1 MSELSEGVAAVAE
14 MPRGRRAATVFIFI
28 TVLLDIVALGIII
41 PILPKLV
48 EDFVGGDMVRAAK
61 IYGLF
66 GSVWAVMQFVFS
78 PVLGTLS
85 DRFGRRPVILLS
97 NFGLSLD
104 YVLMALAPNLGW
116 LFAGRVISG
125 ITAASFTTAGAYIA
139 DVTEPDK
146 RAQAFGMLGAAF
158 GVGFVLG
165 PALGGLLGGIDP
177 RLPFWCAAGLS
188 LLNAVY
194 GMFVLPE
201 SLPPALRS
209 AFTWAKANPVASLS
223 LFRRTK
229 KLSGLAVV
237 HFITSLAHAV
247 LPSVFVLYA
256 GYRYAWGEREV
267 GLTLAGVGVFSLI
280 VQGGL
285 VGPVVK
291 KLGERKTVALGLLTG
306 ALGFVFYGIAET
318 GLVFLVGIPIMSL
331 WGLGGPAAQGIMT
344 REVGADEQGR
354 LQGASTSLMG
364 LAELFGPL
372 IFSGVFAYFI
382 APDTKWH
389 LPGAPFL
396 LAACLLVIAALTA
409 LAVTKENPA

>member
-1 MSELSEGVAAVAE
+1 MSQLSEDVAAVVE

-48 EDFVGGDMVRAAK
+48 EGFVGGDMVRAAK

-66 GSVWAVMQFVFS
+66 GSIWAVMQFVFS
-78 PVLGTLS
+78 PVLGALS

-139 DVTEPDK
+139 DVTAPEK

-177 RLPFWCAAGLS
+177 RLPFWLAAGLS
-188 LLNAVY
+188 LVNALY

-201 SLPPALRS
+201 SLPPSLRS
-209 AFTWAKANPVASLS
+209 AFTIAKANPVATLS

-256 GYRYAWGEREV
+256 GYRYSWGEREV
-267 GLTLAGVGVFSLI
+267 GLTLAGVGVFSMI

-291 KLGERKTVALGLLTG
+291 KLGERKTVALGLFTG
-306 ALGFVFYGIAET
+306 AAGFVFYGIAET
-318 GLVFLVGIPIMSL
+318 GWVFLIGLPIMSL
-331 WGLGGPAAQGIMT
+331 WGLGGPAAQGLMT
-344 REVGADEQGR
+344 REVGPDEQGR

-372 IFSGVFAYFI
+372 IFSGVFAFFI
-382 APDTKWH
+382 APDTKLH

-396 LAACLLVIAALTA
+396 LAAALLVIAAVTA
-409 LAVTKENPA
+409 LAVTKETAA